1 MKILYLSTCIGVS
14 YWVIHW
20 LSGSQQVTIC
30 SPKDIWQSLETFFIV
45 MSEERDATGLL
56 FFSHYIRFDSLEPH
70 ELQHTRLPCLS
81 LSPRICSNSC
91 SSESV
96 MPSNHLLHCRP
107 LLLLPSTFPSIR
119 VFFSESVF
127 CIMWPKYWS
136 FSFSSSPSMNIK
148 GWSPLGLTGF
158 ISVQSKSRVFSNI
171 TLWKHQFFS
180 AQTSLWFNSHIYT
193 WLLGEKKT

>member
-1 MKILYLSTCIGVS
+1 MKILYLSTCIVVS

-30 SPKDIWQSLETFFIV
+30 SPRDIWQSLETFFIV

-56 FFSHYIRFDSLEPH
+56 LFSHYIRLDSLEPH
-70 ELQHTRLPCLS
+70 ELQHARLPCLS

-96 MPSNHLLHCRP
+96 MPSNHLLHCCHSC
-107 LLLLPSTFPSIR
+107 LQSFPAS
-119 VFFSESVF
+119 VFSNESVF
-127 CIMWPKYWS
+127 ASGGQSIGA

-148 GWSPLGLTGF
+148 GWFPLGLTGF
-158 ISVQSKSRVFSNI
+158 ISVQSKGLSRVFSNTTI
-171 TLWKHQFFS
+171 
-180 AQTSLWFNSHIYT
+180 
-193 WLLGEKKT
+193 